1 MQFVSV
7 KSNFLKWI
15 KKDQIYFI
23 NRHNHVASL
32 YCLKETWVIDGGPRE
47 VNDIIKHYSR
57 GEFGNVQNPN
67 FDALFDLFLK

>member
-7 KSNFLKWI
+7 KSNLLKRI

-32 YCLKETWVIDGGPRE
+32 YCLKETTVIDGGSRD
-47 VNDIIKHYSR
+47 VNDIIKHYNR
-57 GEFGNVQNPN
+57 GEFGNLQIII
-67 FDALFDLFLK
+67 LMLYLICY